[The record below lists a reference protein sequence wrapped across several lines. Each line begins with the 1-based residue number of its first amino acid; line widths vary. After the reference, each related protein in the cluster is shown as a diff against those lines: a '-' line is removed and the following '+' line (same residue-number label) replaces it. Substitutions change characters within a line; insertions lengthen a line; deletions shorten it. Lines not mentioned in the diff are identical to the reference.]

1 MVEIVDLKN
10 ETFTCNANYLAK
22 FPVKTSNIA
31 GAGVI
36 QGNIPMICTSYH
48 GCYALKHKKWNHVVK
63 LKKNRGSSSRGN
75 VVLDGKLYISGGIS
89 TRKPQKS
96 SELISSKTSISGP
109 TLPQILFGHC
119 TIKLNDSTIL
129 ITGGSSSTSRK
140 VKDQQ
145 NYSSTFQNI
154 ASGQVSLGPKF
165 NEPRFKHKCAK
176 FNFDGK
182 TYALVTYSGTDS
194 SNYEN
199 PSLNMEV
206 LDMDSPRKGWKVIL
220 QKPGEFQSIRGFEVI
235 VNNEKE
241 VFILGGNKDKRAIFK
256 LECKAKDLNKC
267 GWKKLPQRLKKGRS
281 FLTAISIPDSVAF
294 ELCDHH

>member
-1 MVEIVDLKN
+1 MEPCCI
-10 ETFTCNANYLAK
+10 
-22 FPVKTSNIA
+22 
-31 GAGVI
+31 
-36 QGNIPMICTSYH
+36 
-48 GCYALKHKKWNHVVK
+48 VVK

-96 SELISSKTSISGP
+96 PELISSKTSISGP

-140 VKDQQ
+140 V
-145 NYSSTFQNI
+145 
-154 ASGQVSLGPKF
+154 
-165 NEPRFKHKCAK
+165 
-176 FNFDGK
+176 
-182 TYALVTYSGTDS
+182 
-194 SNYEN
+194 
-199 PSLNMEV
+199 
-206 LDMDSPRKGWKVIL
+206 KGWKVIL